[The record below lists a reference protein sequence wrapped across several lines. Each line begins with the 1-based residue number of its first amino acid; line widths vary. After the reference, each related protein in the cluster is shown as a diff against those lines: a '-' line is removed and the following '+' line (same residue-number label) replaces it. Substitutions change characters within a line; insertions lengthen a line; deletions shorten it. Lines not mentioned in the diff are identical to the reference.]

1 MVKEANK
8 FGTIALVVKDT
19 GASEQI
25 RDGINGYALDE
36 DENTFADKIEDLYR
50 LKTEHFDEYLELRK
64 GCKNKPIPSWTD
76 IATQY
81 LDLYQNKYSNATS

>member
-1 MVKEANK
+1 M
-8 FGTIALVVKDT
+8 
-19 GASEQI
+19 AST
-25 RDGINGYALDE
+25 AMHLTTM
-36 DENTFADKIEDLYR
+36 ENDFADKIEELYR
-50 LKTEHFDEYLELRK
+50 LKTEHFDQYFELRK